1 MFGLGHRAAGISIEQ
16 TGIRYISFKNNN
28 KQVHKKRFIS
38 LLPGMI
44 VENQIADREA
54 LLDRLKQWVKNKGLR
69 GSVVDLSIPPSQ
81 MIVRKMMIPSIGD
94 KQIDQL
100 VKLEVETGLHL
111 PFENPVYDYVI
122 TGQDEGQS
130 QLIIFAAPRKVVQ
143 DYVDVLEA
151 AGLRIRSVE
160 VTATAL
166 ARSIVAGYGHEFSET
181 MLIHL
186 EQSLLDIYMFR
197 SGNPVFMRTINLVD
211 LTHEQP
217 LNLQK
222 ELPFLAESEVAA
234 ASQEYLSTEQVVEI
248 TAEISRM
255 LSFYQYSLH
264 DGSTR
269 ITEMLITGSP
279 EMRVQLQQE
288 LQLALPEMAIAT
300 IAVDQFSQGAKP
312 DSSLNDYRIAA
323 GAALRDNKIRSIN
336 LLPREDRETIV
347 FPYFAI
353 SLAAIWIL
361 GVAGTGILYASAQGQ
376 YAERS
381 EQIQAYQDQNA
392 MLQAELAGLNNRNP
406 SSGGLDRTAVI
417 EAMSANRSDAAAVLD
432 ELQAGLP
439 YGAVIRDINYSF
451 QGEIALSVNFTAM
464 EHSTTYL
471 TALRQMSFSK
481 GASIQKL
488 TEGTQNSGNSLAK
501 YTAVYRVD
509 MTPVEEQNV
518 DAQTPAEGGTDSSG
532 TNQ

>member
-1 MFGLGHRAAGISIEQ
+1 MIGLRHKAAGISIEQ
-16 TGIRYISFKNNN
+16 TGIRYISFKAN
-28 KQVHKKRFIS
+28 KQIHKKRFIP

-54 LLDRLKQWVKNKGLR
+54 LLDRLKQWVKQKGMR
-69 GSVVDLSIPPSQ
+69 GSAVDVSIPPSQ
-81 MIVRKMMIPSIGD
+81 MIVRKMMIPSTGE
-94 KQIDQL
+94 KQIEQL

-122 TGQDEGQS
+122 TEQDENQS

-143 DYVDVLEA
+143 DYVDVLED
-151 AGLRIRSVE
+151 AGLRVRTVE

-197 SGNPVFMRTINLVD
+197 SGHPVFMRTIDLVD
-211 LTHEQP
+211 LSQEKHV
-217 LNLQK
+217 NLQ
-222 ELPFLAESEVAA
+222 ENIPFLAEAEVAA
-234 ASQEYLSTEQVVEI
+234 TSHEHLSTEQVVEI

-269 ITEMLITGSP
+269 ISEILITGSP
-279 EMRVQLQQE
+279 EMRVQLQEE
-288 LQLALPEMAIAT
+288 LQAALPEMAIAP

-312 DSSLNDYRIAA
+312 DNTLNDYRTAA
-323 GAALRDNKIRSIN
+323 GAALRDSKVRSIN

-347 FPYFAI
+347 FPYIAI

-361 GVAGTGILYASAQGQ
+361 GVVGSGVLYASVQGQ
-376 YAERS
+376 YAERG
-381 EQIQAYQDQNA
+381 EQILAYQEQNG
-392 MLQAELAGLNNRNP
+392 MLQTELAGLNGRN
-406 SSGGLDRTAVI
+406 SSGGGLDRSVII
-417 EAMSANRSDAAAVLD
+417 EAMSASRADAAAVMN
-432 ELQAGLP
+432 ELEASLP
-439 YGAVIRDINYSF
+439 YGGVIRDIKYSYHS
-451 QGEIALSVNFTAM
+451 EIILSVNFTAM
-464 EHSTTYL
+464 EHSTVYL
-471 TALRQMSFSK
+471 TALREMSFSK

-488 TEGTQNSGNSLAK
+488 TEGTENSGNSVAK
-501 YTAVYRVD
+501 YTAVFRVN
-509 MTPVEEQNV
+509 MVPVVEQS
-518 DAQTPAEGGTDSSG
+518 AQAQSPSEGGEDSSG
-532 TNQ
+532 TN

>member
-1 MFGLGHRAAGISIEQ
+1 MFGLRHRSAGISIEQ
-16 TGIRYISFKNNN
+16 TGIRYISFKGN
-28 KQVHKKRFIS
+28 KQVYKKRFIP

-54 LLDRLKQWVKNKGLR
+54 LHDRLKQWVKNKGMR
-69 GSVVDLSIPPSQ
+69 GSKVNISIPPSQ
-81 MIVRKMMIPSIGD
+81 IIVRKMSIPSTGE
-94 KQIDQL
+94 KQIEQL

-111 PFENPVYDYVI
+111 PFENPVYDYVV
-122 TGQDEGQS
+122 TEQDENQS

-143 DYVDVLEA
+143 DYVDVLED
-151 AGLRIRSVE
+151 AGLRVKSVE

-197 SGNPVFMRTINLVD
+197 SGHPVFMRTINLVD
-211 LTHEQP
+211 LSHEKP
-217 LNLQK
+217 LNLQGDT
-222 ELPFLAESEVAA
+222 PFLAEAEVAA
-234 ASQEYLSTEQVVEI
+234 ASQEHLSTEQVVEI

-264 DGSTR
+264 DGSTQ
-269 ITEMLITGSP
+269 ISEMLITGSP
-279 EMRVQLQQE
+279 EMRVQLQRE
-288 LQLALPEMAIAT
+288 LQAALPEMAIAA

-312 DSSLNDYRIAA
+312 DNSLNEYRIAA
-323 GAALRDNKIRSIN
+323 GAAFRDPKVRSIN
-336 LLPREDRETIV
+336 LLPREDRETII

-361 GVAGTGILYASAQGQ
+361 GVAESGILYASVKGQ
-376 YAERS
+376 HEERS
-381 EQIQAYQDQNA
+381 EQIQAYQEQNT
-392 MLQAELAGLNNRNP
+392 MLQTELAGLN
-406 SSGGLDRTAVI
+406 SSNTSAGGFDRASIV
-417 EAMSANRSDAAAVLD
+417 EAMITNRADAAAILN

-439 YGAVIRDINYSF
+439 YGGVIREIKYSYRS
-451 QGEIALSVNFTAM
+451 EISLSLNFTAM
-464 EHSTTYL
+464 EHSTKYL
-471 TALRQMSFSK
+471 TALRHMSFSK

-488 TEGTQNSGNSLAK
+488 TEGTENSVRSAAK

-509 MTPVEEQNV
+509 LAPVVEQSTQ
-518 DAQTPAEGGTDSSG
+518 AQTPAEGEVGSSG